1 MPTTGHAP
9 LSLPREEQS
18 FVWPRFAS
26 LRGTKQSQKIE
37 SVNYLAD
44 FSILGTKQKI
54 FSTFAALT
62 IKIIAMNTNIT
73 EKDGKYI
80 VSLEGELDT
89 AHALEV
95 EQAMQPLHELSGKDI
110 TIDCAHLDYIASSG
124 LRILLALLKS
134 AKSKGN
140 KVVLKNLNDEIKE
153 VFKMTG
159 FIDLFDIE

>member
-1 MPTTGHAP
+1 MPRCRY
-9 LSLPREEQS
+9 REKSKALEKS
-18 FVWPRFAS
+18 AKFWRIFFV
-26 LRGTKQSQKIE
+26 
-37 SVNYLAD
+37 
-44 FSILGTKQKI
+44 LGSEKKI
-54 FSTFAALT
+54 FFTFALRI
-62 IKIIAMNTNIT
+62 IKLFAMNTNIT